1 MFQACRG
8 IGISMGN
15 NRSRTGVLVGV
26 AAAAGAFGAAA
37 MLSAATA
44 PTARADDF
52 TDLINAVDGVYAV
65 GEADFSTA
73 FTDFGGGDV
82 NDGLA
87 AFFSG
92 VDTDLLGAPGSL
104 EIGTVQLLTTGTIM
118 TGISFD
124 VGAEPDFTSALTD
137 AESFLAD
144 AQENFTSAVTYSSD
158 LADVAYYDTV
168 GSWYDVAALQVLL
181 EGAVDSFR

>member
-1 MFQACRG
+1 MTD
-8 IGISMGN
+8 M
-15 NRSRTGVLVGV
+15 RSRSGILVGL
-26 AAAAGAFGAAA
+26 AAAVGAFGIAA
-37 MLSAATA
+37 MMSAATA

-52 TDLINAVDGVYAV
+52 TDLITAVDGVYDV
-65 GEADFSTA
+65 GQADFSTA
-73 FTDFGGGDV
+73 LTDFGGGDV

-104 EIGTVQLLTTGTIM
+104 EIGTIQLLTTGTIM

-124 VGAEPDFTSALTD
+124 LGPEPDFTSALTD

-144 AQENFTSAVTYSSD
+144 AQENFTSAATEFSAGDYG
-158 LADVAYYDTV
+158 DVAYFDTV
-168 GSWYDVAALQVLL
+168 GSWYDVASLQVLL
-181 EGAVDSFR
+181 EGAVASF